1 MSDVLDATGYDK
13 NSSEA
18 SGTGGRARQRTIDKY
33 VSDAQGGGSK
43 ATSPNP
49 ESAPVPPKV
58 HPAAYRA
65 TDQEK
70 KTRTYGAPVGDVIL
84 K

>member
-13 NSSEA
+13 DSGNS
-18 SGTGGRARQRTIDKY
+18 SGTGGRARQRA
-33 VSDAQGGGSK
+33 VDAIVARAESGKGDPTT
-43 ATSPNP
+43 TSP
-49 ESAPVPPKV
+49 APVPPKV

-65 TDQEK
+65 SAQEK
-70 KTRTYGAPVGDVIL
+70 ATRTYGAPVGDTIL